1 MTKKLT
7 LLLTVLIVLFG
18 FIGCPDNG
26 NNNGNGNNNVN
37 NDIEVTL
44 NSVTANGSETETTT
58 QLTLTFNEAI
68 EGFSINDIT
77 LSGITGVTKGTLSNS
92 GATYTLPISGFTESG
107 TLNVTI
113 LKTGF
118 NINGTPKTVGVFYDP
133 ILKSVEMQVY
143 NSDKTT
149 PYTGEDLDFYIQGD
163 TSKTLAAT
171 IRSGKLVIRYID
183 LPAGLNT
190 ITWSGT
196 NDGLERLL
204 LVLVSDNSKKLSYLG
219 TSMGQIAVYY
229 YNKDGSW
236 VISNTTINVTKGWNF
251 YVYPISS
258 TDPADDREG
267 KFRWVI
273 ESNP

>member
-18 FIGCPDNG
+18 FIGCPDKDDDEEG
-26 NNNGNGNNNVN
+26 DGV
-37 NDIEVTL
+37 
-44 NSVTANGSETETTT
+44 ETSS
-58 QLTLTFNEAI
+58 A
-68 EGFSINDIT
+68 
-77 LSGITGVTKGTLSNS
+77 
-92 GATYTLPISGFTESG
+92 
-107 TLNVTI
+107 
-113 LKTGF
+113 
-118 NINGTPKTVGVFYDP
+118 
-133 ILKSVEMQVY
+133 MQVY

-163 TSKTLAAT
+163 EAKTICAT
-171 IRSGKLVIRYID
+171 VRNGRLLIEFID

-190 ITWSGT
+190 STWSGT

-219 TSMGQIAVYY
+219 TSMGQIAVNY

-236 VISNTTINVTKGWNF
+236 VISNTIINVTKGWNF

-273 ESNP
+273 ESNQ